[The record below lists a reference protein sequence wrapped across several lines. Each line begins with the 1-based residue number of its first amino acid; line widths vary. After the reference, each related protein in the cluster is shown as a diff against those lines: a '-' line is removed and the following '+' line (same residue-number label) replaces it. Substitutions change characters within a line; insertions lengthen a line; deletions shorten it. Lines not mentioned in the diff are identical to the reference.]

1 MQVRQMNYLLAV
13 VECGSFRLAAQ
24 QLFMSQPAL
33 SQSIRAL
40 EEELGFPLLERR
52 PDGVAPTQ
60 MGEVV
65 YRDVKGLLA
74 AMEEKTQA
82 WKTQYARQCACAGT
96 VRLGYVSDT
105 WHLVERA
112 RARLEQSHPN
122 LRLRLTEER
131 TGSLLEGL
139 AGGQLDLILSDYIDA
154 REKQALATAAEKGL
168 TLRPLCRDAYRIAV
182 SAQGPLGDQTQLTE
196 EQARALPLAR
206 FSGGDEAAE
215 LFFETWFDR
224 AAGLEFNSFEKMVGA
239 ALSGQAVSV
248 LPVRMVRSGLIPNP
262 QDLRFLTVEGFDVP
276 FTHYLARRAGTCSPG
291 MQGAIE
297 SLVWAVETL
306 VGPVPGNP

>member
-65 YRDVKGLLA
+65 YRDVKRLLA

-105 WHLVERA
+105 WLLVERA

-131 TGSLLEGL
+131 SGSLLE
-139 AGGQLDLILSDYIDA
+139 QLSLEVILDQDPDFIFAILQGADPADA
-154 REKQALATAAEKGL
+154 RRTLEDTLLSNPAWQSLTAVREGRFFVLDDQLYNLKPNARWG
-168 TLRPLCRDAYRIAV
+168 DAYE
-182 SAQGPLGDQTQLTE
+182 QL
-196 EQARALPLAR
+196 ADLLRANAP
-206 FSGGDEAAE
+206 E
-215 LFFETWFDR
+215 
-224 AAGLEFNSFEKMVGA
+224 
-239 ALSGQAVSV
+239 
-248 LPVRMVRSGLIPNP
+248 
-262 QDLRFLTVEGFDVP
+262 
-276 FTHYLARRAGTCSPG
+276 
-291 MQGAIE
+291 
-297 SLVWAVETL
+297 
-306 VGPVPGNP
+306 